1 MVSGERVEVGA
12 VVDLGPHIANLV
24 ISANKARPFV
34 APPPAPEPEPEDK
47 PAPRRKTAPTPD

>member
-1 MVSGERVEVGA
+1 MVSGERKEIGD

-34 APPPAPEPEPEDK
+34 APPPAPEP
-47 PAPRRKTAPTPD
+47 APRRKSAPTPD